1 MGDESNGHPGVR
13 SWGDAPAANA
23 SGHLGGGHPAGP
35 KPEHAVF
42 HRQYE
47 GDAPAPWDIGKPQ
60 PAMVE
65 ATEDGWIHG
74 RVLDVGCGTGEN
86 ALYFAE
92 RGCSVLGVDV
102 VPAAVEQARA
112 KAADRGLDAVFFVA
126 DLTAPGP
133 VALSEEK
140 FDTVTDIGFFHTLSD
155 EARGVWVPRL
165 AGLLAAGGS
174 YVMLCFSD
182 NVSGTFG
189 PRRISEAELRETFGP
204 EAGFSALDVEPTR
217 LEANAGPG
225 WVDAWLVRAVR
236 AG

>member
-1 MGDESNGHPGVR
+1 MVDGSSGHSGGHP
-13 SWGDAPAANA
+13 
-23 SGHLGGGHPAGP
+23 GGGHPGGHPGGP
-35 KPEHAVF
+35 KPEHDVF

-47 GDAPAPWDIGKPQ
+47 GEAPAPWDIGKPQ
-60 PAMVE
+60 PAMVK
-65 ATEDGWIHG
+65 ATEAGWIRG
-74 RVLDVGCGTGEN
+74 RVFDVGCGTGEN

-92 RGCSVLGVDV
+92 AGCSVIGADV
-102 VPAAVEQARA
+102 VPAAIQQA
-112 KAADRGLDAVFFVA
+112 KAKALERGLDAVFFVG

-140 FDTVTDIGFFHTLSD
+140 FDTVTDVGFFHVLSD
-155 EARGVWVPRL
+155 ESRAVWIPRL

-182 NVSGTFG
+182 KVPGEFG
-189 PRRISEAELRETFGP
+189 PRRISEAELRETFTP
-204 EAGFSALDVEPTR
+204 AAGFSALTIEATR

-236 AG
+236 G